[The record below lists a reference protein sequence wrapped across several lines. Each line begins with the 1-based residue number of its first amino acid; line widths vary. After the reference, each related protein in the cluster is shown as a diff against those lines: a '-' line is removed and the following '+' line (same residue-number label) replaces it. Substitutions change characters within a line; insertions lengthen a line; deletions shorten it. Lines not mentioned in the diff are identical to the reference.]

1 MTKNVDQLSVKFFLQ
16 NHRLLSVL
24 ALRNL
29 TQTKRN
35 ICHDILEVRTVVSAR
50 ANSNG
55 SISRKRAGRKMD
67 PSQLISQQIK
77 LISFN

>member
-1 MTKNVDQLSVKFFLQ
+1 MTKNVDSLSVKFFLQ

-29 TQTKRN
+29 TRTKRN
-35 ICHDILEVRTVVSAR
+35 ICHDIVEVRAAVSAR
-50 ANSNG
+50 ANGNG

-67 PSQLISQQIK
+67 TSQLI
-77 LISFN
+77 LNRGRLN